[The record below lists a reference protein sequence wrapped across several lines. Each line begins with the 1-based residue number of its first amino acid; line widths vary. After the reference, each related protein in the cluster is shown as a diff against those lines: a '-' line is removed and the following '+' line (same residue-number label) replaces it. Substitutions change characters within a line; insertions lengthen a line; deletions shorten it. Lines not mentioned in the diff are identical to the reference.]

1 AAGEAALQLPGPPPP
16 PRRRVPKLAPGPR
29 PRRPRRRRPQ
39 AAGAVAAAADVVRG
53 PQRHPLRG
61 RRHGRAALRQ
71 RLELLLAA
79 LVAVARARVGDAAPG
94 PPHGPRRL
102 PHLGLH
108 RRRPRRASDL
118 PPAASTKPFFQVL
131 DYIIY
136 EARRNHIRLILC
148 LVNNLDNFG
157 GKAQYVKW
165 AQAAG
170 ANLTNSTDSF
180 FYHPTIKGYYKDFVK
195 AILTRRNS
203 YSGIRYSDEPAIFA
217 WELMNE
223 PRCVSNSSGPHLQ
236 AWIAEMAA
244 YVKSLDTKHLVTVGI
259 EGFYGTGIAE
269 RLGYNPGDWAAS
281 FCSDFIQNSAVEN
294 IDFASVHAY
303 PDSWLPKASME
314 EKLRYLSSWVDS
326 HLNDSEHILKKP
338 VLFSEVGYLQHVD
351 GNSTV
356 DRDILLRVVYD
367 KIYDSARK
375 LQAGGGALI
384 WQLMVEGT
392 HMYHDDFSLV
402 ARDHPSTYKLIT
414 EQSCRLQMLYKNDKR
429 P

>member
-1 AAGEAALQLPGPPPP
+1 
-16 PRRRVPKLAPGPR
+16 
-29 PRRPRRRRPQ
+29 
-39 AAGAVAAAADVVRG
+39 
-53 PQRHPLRG
+53 
-61 RRHGRAALRQ
+61 
-71 RLELLLAA
+71 
-79 LVAVARARVGDAAPG
+79 
-94 PPHGPRRL
+94 
-102 PHLGLH
+102 
-108 RRRPRRASDL
+108 
-118 PPAASTKPFFQVL
+118 
-131 DYIIY
+131 
-136 EARRNHIRLILC
+136 
-148 LVNNLDNFG
+148 
-157 GKAQYVKW
+157 
-165 AQAAG
+165 
-170 ANLTNSTDSF
+170 
-180 FYHPTIKGYYKDFVK
+180 
-195 AILTRRNS
+195 
-203 YSGIRYSDEPAIFA
+203 
-217 WELMNE
+217 MNE

-244 YVKSLDTKHLVTVGI
+244 YVKSLDAKHLVAVGI

-269 RLGYNPGDWAAS
+269 RLGFNPGDWAAS
-281 FCSDFIQNSAVEN
+281 LCSDFIQNSAVEN

-314 EKLRYLSSWVDS
+314 EKLRYISSWVDS

-402 ARDHPSTYKLIT
+402 ARDHPSTYKLIM
-414 EQSCRLQMLYKNDKR
+414 EQSCRLQTLYKNDR
-429 P
+429 DPDWQCPIQP